1 MEGICFGSL
10 GEIRLGGNIREASE
24 AFYSLRIHRIILGK
38 DYTGSI
44 PGGEYLRVE
53 NWSVEEGNPLYRDI
67 DGVLFTADG
76 KTLLKYPG
84 GRKDEHYDVP
94 AGTEEIAERAFT
106 DNGMGIS
113 LKSVSLPIG
122 LKKIGKYAFADCGNL
137 LSLAVPLTVKELAPD
152 AFAHCVSLERLSLP
166 NGLSAQLDDWVKHE
180 DFTDSFH
187 GDNWA
192 TYPKPKEKEEWE
204 LEFGETFRSYQ
215 VRLDN
220 EEGRGTVTVYA
231 ASTGSETKDPERV
244 GGPAEYVYEI
254 KDGRG
259 TLGEDRWF
267 DLKNFRN
274 DAGDTFFSIVNAVPK
289 DPAKWTD
296 NGKRNIT
303 YYMIWNR
310 KAVFSVMENGT
321 YLEDISLD
329 LDEVNLFRGKN
340 GDGQQYG
347 IIVPED
353 DSAALMDAPGGMKIN
368 HLYIETQ
375 AKVLEENGN
384 WLKVETA
391 YGTGWVIRSE
401 LDIVEEEP

>member
-1 MEGICFGSL
+1 M
-10 GEIRLGGNIREASE
+10 
-24 AFYSLRIHRIILGK
+24 
-38 DYTGSI
+38 T
-44 PGGEYLRVE
+44 
-53 NWSVEEGNPLYRDI
+53 
-67 DGVLFTADG
+67 
-76 KTLLKYPG
+76 
-84 GRKDEHYDVP
+84 
-94 AGTEEIAERAFT
+94 
-106 DNGMGIS
+106 
-113 LKSVSLPIG
+113 
-122 LKKIGKYAFADCGNL
+122 
-137 LSLAVPLTVKELAPD
+137 VPLTVKELAPN

-180 DFTDSFH
+180 DFTDAFH

-220 EEGRGTVTVYA
+220 EDGRGNVTVYA
-231 ASTGSETKDPERV
+231 ASTGNETKDQERV

-274 DAGDTFFSIVNAVPK
+274 DAGDIFFSIVEAIPK

-310 KAVFSVMENGT
+310 KAVFSLMENGT

-329 LDEVNLFRGKN
+329 MDEVNLFREKK
-340 GDGQQYG
+340 GDGHKYG
-347 IIVPED
+347 IIVPEE

-384 WLKVETA
+384 WMKVETA
-391 YGTGWVIRSE
+391 YGTGWVIRDE
-401 LDIVEEEP
+401 LKIVEEEP